1 MRARGGDTTA
11 LALGAAANG
20 VLAYVFFV
28 LATRHLGAETAA
40 PVSILWTY
48 WSFAAAALTFPIQ
61 HWITRS
67 VAARGGSGG
76 VRQALPRVTAL
87 VLVSALAVGLL
98 SWLGRDPL
106 FQRDDVWFPALVA
119 WVTVGSGFVGVV
131 RGGLSAQNRFR
142 SVGLALAA
150 ENGLRCGAAVLLVVA
165 DVRSSVGFGVCLA
178 AGSLVGLLWPSCLR
192 FARDGNSETV
202 ASPIGF
208 LGNAAGGQLLSQ
220 AILTG
225 GPVVLALSG
234 GTAAEVTALFA
245 GLALF
250 RAPYTLAIGLVS
262 QLTGRLTRAVVEDRR
277 RMLQKLRAGIF
288 FATGLSALVAGGVGA
303 VAGPFLVRFIFGSQ
317 VRIGEL
323 PSSLIAIGSALALAN
338 LLLTVLII
346 AHGRSGALTIAW
358 AIAVAAGAAVL
369 SLAGDSP
376 LSRVCWA
383 FAAAELTAFV
393 ALLVAEVSRSARL
406 AAQRTSVRPQAPSA
420 S

>member
-1 MRARGGDTTA
+1 MRARRGDTTA

-28 LATRHLGAETAA
+28 LATRHLGAEAAA

-61 HWITRS
+61 HWIARS
-67 VAARGGSGG
+67 VAARRGSGG

-87 VLVSALAVGLL
+87 VLVSALGVGLL
-98 SWLGRDPL
+98 AWLGRDTL

-119 WVTVGSGFVGVV
+119 WVTLGSGFMGVV

-165 DVRSSVGFGVCLA
+165 GVRSSVGFGVCLA
-178 AGSLVGLLWPSCLR
+178 AGSLVGLLWPSSLR
-192 FARDGNSETV
+192 FARNGDSETV
-202 ASPIGF
+202 AAPVGF

-234 GTAAEVTALFA
+234 GTATEVTALFA

-250 RAPYTLAIGLVS
+250 RAPYTLAVGLVS
-262 QLTGRLTRAVVEDRR
+262 QLTGALTRAVIEDRR
-277 RMLQKLRAGIF
+277 RVLQKVRAGIF
-288 FATGLSALVAGGVGA
+288 FATGVSALVAGTVGA

-323 PSSLIAIGSALALAN
+323 PSALIATGSALALGN

-346 AHGRSGALTIAW
+346 AHGRSGALAGAW
-358 AIAVAAGAAVL
+358 AIAVVGGAAVL
-369 SLAGDSP
+369 ALAGGSP
-376 LSRVCWA
+376 LSQVCWA
-383 FAAAELTAFV
+383 FAAAELVAFA
-393 ALLVAEVSRSARL
+393 ALLVAEVSGSARL
-406 AAQRTSVRPQAPSA
+406 AAQRTGVRPQAPSA